1 MKNKAFL
8 LTGLLSVLACA
19 SCGGG
24 TSSNKPTT
32 TPEPKYN
39 YTKEMQYQ
47 KLWLSNVIYNETCCF
62 IERED
67 GTIYGNLLHTPTEVI
82 SVRDYTLKNEIDAS
96 LYHIEGNR
104 IYLNEGAN
112 LPYFTQENLRGEN
125 LPEDYAIST
134 YEAPNNTKIMW
145 TEGSGIVMHHV
156 AVTYRHTES
165 WDGTFPASQKAKF
178 PKTISKLENKEHLNI
193 MFYGDSIMTGCN
205 SSEKLSIDPYQEDFP
220 TAFTSEL
227 KRIYGYDDIEMFNN
241 SKGGMLSDWGAQ
253 NVAALVANE
262 QYNPDLVIIGFGM
275 NDGSWK
281 IAPQK
286 FIENI
291 QHIMDAVRQ
300 FNPNCEII
308 TVATILP
315 NPGSIQYQ
323 LQPQYLEPLKTLTNS
338 YEGAG
343 MMDMTTFTSDLF
355 KYKNSLDMLANNINH
370 PSDFLV
376 RQYTSNLLNMF
387 GL

>member
-1 MKNKAFL
+1 MKNKAL
-8 LTGLLSVLACA
+8 LFTGLFGLLACA
-19 SCGGG
+19 SCSGGQP
-24 TSSNKPTT
+24 SKPQ
-32 TPEPKYN
+32 YD

-47 KLWLSNVIYNETCCF
+47 KLWLSSVIYNETCCF

-67 GTIYGNLLHTPTEVI
+67 GTIYGQLLHNVAELI
-82 SVRDYTLKNEIDAS
+82 SVRDYTLKNEIDPS
-96 LYHIEGNR
+96 NYRVEGNR
-104 IYLNEGAN
+104 IYLTEGAN

-125 LPEDYAIST
+125 LPDEYAIST
-134 YEAPNNTKIMW
+134 YEAPNNSKIMW
-145 TEGSGIVMHHV
+145 TEGSGIVMHHI

-165 WDGTFPASQKAKF
+165 WDGAFPASQKDKF
-178 PKTISKLENKEHLNI
+178 PKTIAKLEAKEHMNI
-193 MFYGDSIMTGCN
+193 VFYGDSIMTGCN
-205 SSEKLSIDPYQEDFP
+205 SSEKLSIEPYQEDFP

-227 KRIYGYDDIEMFNN
+227 KRFYGYDDIEMFNS

-253 NVAALVANE
+253 NVEALVANE

-281 IAPQK
+281 IPADT
-286 FIENI
+286 FIANI
-291 QHIMDAVRQ
+291 KKIIDAVRA
-300 FNPNCEII
+300 FNPNCEIM
-308 TVATILP
+308 TVSTILP

-323 LQPQYLEPLKTLTNS
+323 LQPQYVEPLRKLTES
-338 YEGAG
+338 YEGAA
-343 MMDMTTFTSDLF
+343 MMDMSTFSGDLF

-376 RQYTSNLLNMF
+376 RQYTSNLLNML